1 MVLLCIYGFIALF
14 LIFCFGVGIFYC
26 SQVAGAFPSFFIN
39 VGVPSGTKFKATQDF
54 LPYCSEKLQSW
65 FCGDANEKVD
75 HVAPTAA
82 HLPCQ
87 HPARFP
93 LLHHLI
99 LQYNPSDLLKYV
111 IQVSVYNKCE
121 DINTTTLNVQVSEMT
136 QMYHA

>member
-1 MVLLCIYGFIALF
+1 MPT
-14 LIFCFGVGIFYC
+14 
-26 SQVAGAFPSFFIN
+26 FPSFFIN

-54 LPYCSEKLQSW
+54 LPYRSEKLQSW

-87 HPARFP
+87 HSARFP
-93 LLHHLI
+93 LLHHLN

-136 QMYHA
+136 QMHHA